1 MPKECL
7 PQEFGGTLP
16 PLAELHSK
24 FRIEFEGLTEYYKA
38 EEAQRNELIK
48 QQTNDNVKN
57 TRSKF
62 QGLDID

>member
-7 PQEFGGTLP
+7 PKDFGGTLP
-16 PLAELHSK
+16 PMAELHDK
-24 FRIEFEGLTEYYKA
+24 FRIELTELSDYFKA
-38 EEAQRNELIK
+38 EEAQRIDGSTKTES
-48 QQTNDNVKN
+48 NDVQE

>member
-16 PLAELHSK
+16 PMAELHDK
-24 FRIEFEGLTEYYKA
+24 FRIELTELTDYFKA
-38 EEAQRNELIK
+38 EEAQRIDDSPKKES
-48 QQTNDNVKN
+48 NDVKE